1 MNNIFDGLI
10 SRVNI
15 AEEKISEL
23 EKIKIEISKT
33 VKRREK
39 SLEKKIQSR
48 IFKDLHFRALGITF

>member
-1 MNNIFDGLI
+1 MKILRMILKEILEIKNTITEMNNIFDGLI

-33 VKRREK
+33 VK
-39 SLEKKIQSR
+39 
-48 IFKDLHFRALGITF
+48 